1 MKNRKTVSIIAAICL
16 FALMI
21 PLFCGCSAKADNENE
36 NAIKS
41 ESTIGGE
48 IVSVR
53 NGELLVSSDSG
64 LYFVSNDEKTVFSKK
79 GRGFEKSELRPGMAV
94 QIGYNGIV
102 QETYPAMVYA
112 EQINVTAEEGSKI
125 NLYAEALKHIIEENE
140 RPQMKTVKTIALDFT
155 ELSDLSDKQKDAL
168 EYLMTGY
175 FMQKS
180 NAELIRS
187 SYQELLKDGRL
198 TKDGEF
204 EDGVI
209 FSIGNNE
216 GKKSFFVS
224 QNWAALNGDGCKDC
238 TAKIRN
244 GEWEIKYDGLWI
256 S

>member
-1 MKNRKTVSIIAAICL
+1 MKNRKTLSIIAAICL

-21 PLFCGCSAKADNENE
+21 PLFCGCSAKTDNENV
-36 NAIKS
+36 IKS
-41 ESTIGGE
+41 EATIEGE
-48 IVSVR
+48 IISVR

-64 LYFVSNDEKTVFSKK
+64 LYFVSTDEKTAVSKK
-79 GRGFEKSELRPGMAV
+79 GRELEKSELCPGMAV
-94 QIGYNGIV
+94 QIGYNGMV
-102 QETYPAMVYA
+102 QETYPGMVYA

-155 ELSDLSDKQKDAL
+155 ELTDLSDRQKDAL
-168 EYLMTGY
+168 EYLLTNY

-180 NAELIRS
+180 DAELIRS

-209 FSIGNNE
+209 FSIGNNK
-216 GKKSFFVS
+216 GQKSFFVS
-224 QNWAALNGDGCKDC
+224 QNWAALNADGCRDC
-238 TAKIRN
+238 TAKFRD
-244 GEWEIKYDGLWI
+244 GDWEIKYDGLWV